1 MKKIFSFLIYV
12 AFISSTYA
20 LPQCEGDDERRWQNC
35 EGILTSASGGEYV
48 GVFRNGIF
56 DGEYALM
63 GRTYVG
69 EYKNGTMHGQG
80 TMMVNGFGY
89 VGEWKDGKNHGQ
101 GTWTWAKHGRKYV
114 GEWKDGLRHGQGT
127 ETLSKHGRKY
137 VGGWENNKQ
146 HGEGAYTG
154 ADGSKYVGEWK
165 DGEKHGRGT
174 WTWANGDKHVGE
186 WKDDKRNGE
195 GTETLV
201 NGDKY
206 VGYWREGKGFGPATF
221 IFASGD
227 EIEGIWKDGEFLGG
241 DFFAE
246 TQRDDYTSTYR
257 NARFAFSIDYPR
269 NIFLPGP
276 EPANGGGITMTSLDG
291 VATLD
296 VWGGNAF
303 YFDDEDQ
310 YGDLAVEYK
319 ELLARPN
326 LKITHKVIKDKWFVV
341 SGFEGENIFYIKQ
354 MNLMEDRSSGQFA
367 KFYFK
372 YPKSSSKLYNPV
384 TKIFSKSFKFLDE

>member
-1 MKKIFSFLIYV
+1 MKTVFAFLIYV
-12 AFISSTYA
+12 VFISNTYA
-20 LPQCEGDDERRWQNC
+20 LPQCEGVDETLWNKCR
-35 EGILTSASGGEYV
+35 GTSTAFGN
-48 GVFRNGIF
+48 R
-56 DGEYALM
+56 
-63 GRTYVG
+63 YVG
-69 EYKNGTMHGQG
+69 EWRDGRPHGQRTIIYRGGNVYDGGFQYGKWHGQG
-80 TMMVNGFGY
+80 T
-89 VGEWKDGKNHGQ
+89 
-101 GTWTWAKHGRKYV
+101 
-114 GEWKDGLRHGQGT
+114 L
-127 ETLSKHGRKY
+127 TL
-137 VGGWENNKQ
+137 
-146 HGEGAYTG
+146 
-154 ADGSKYVGEWK
+154 
-165 DGEKHGRGT
+165 
-174 WTWANGDKHVGE
+174 ANGDRYQGK
-186 WKDDKRNGE
+186 
-195 GTETLV
+195 
-201 NGDKY
+201 
-206 VGYWREGKGFGPATF
+206 WRDGK
-221 IFASGD
+221 
-227 EIEGIWKDGEFLGG
+227 FLGG

-326 LKITHKVIKDKWFVV
+326 LKITYKVMKDKWFVV